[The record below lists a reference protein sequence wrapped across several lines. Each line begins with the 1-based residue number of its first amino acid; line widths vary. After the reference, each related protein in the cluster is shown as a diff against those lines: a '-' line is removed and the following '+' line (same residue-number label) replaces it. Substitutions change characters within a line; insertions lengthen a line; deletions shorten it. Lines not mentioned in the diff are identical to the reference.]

1 MKKKYTYDKLLEKNA
16 RFLWNPFTQM
26 KEYLQG
32 EPIIIERGEGVKLI
46 DVNGK
51 EYYDGCSS
59 MWLNPLGH
67 NHPELNQAIKD
78 QLQNIAHSTLLGSA
92 NIPSILL
99 AEKLVKLSCNR
110 LQKVFFS
117 DSGAEA
123 VEIALK
129 IAYLYWKNKGN
140 TQKSLFISLKNAYH
154 GDTVGAVS
162 VGGID
167 TFHSAFSSLLFETEK
182 ISYPYPYRYPGTP
195 EACSQACIQELRTL
209 LQEKAH
215 RIAGLIVEPMVQGAG
230 GMIVMPKGFLSNVE
244 KLCRQY
250 DVLLIADEVAT
261 GFGRTGELFACNHE
275 GVEPDLMTVGKM
287 LTGGYLPVAATL
299 ASDEIYNAF
308 YGEAEK
314 TFYHG
319 HSYTG
324 NQLGCAVALATLDL
338 YEKHNLVSHVQKMCG
353 EIQVELEELA
363 QLPHVGEIRQLGFMI
378 GIELVQDKET
388 KEAFDASRSIGKKVC
403 TQAEKLGLFTRPL
416 DDTITFLPPLISTRE
431 ELREMIS
438 ILSQAI
444 QEVTAPCVLEYS

>member
-1 MKKKYTYDKLLEKNA
+1 MKQHYTYDDLLEKNA

-26 KEYLQG
+26 KEYLQE
-32 EPIIIERGEGVKLI
+32 EPIIIERGMGVKLI

-67 NHPELNQAIKD
+67 NHPELNSAITD
-78 QLQNIAHSTLLGSA
+78 QVQKIAHSTLLGSA

-99 AEKLVKLSCNR
+99 AEKLVKLTCDR

-140 TQKSLFISLKNAYH
+140 SQKELFISLKNAYH

-167 TFHSAFSSLLFETEK
+167 IFHTAFNKLLFETEK
-182 ISYPYPYRYPGTP
+182 ISYPYPYRYPGTIQ
-195 EACSQACIQELRTL
+195 ECQDACIKELRKL

-215 RIAGLIVEPMVQGAG
+215 RIAGLILEPMVQGAG
-230 GMIVMPKGFLSNVE
+230 GMIVMPKGFLSAVE
-244 KLCRQY
+244 KLCREY

-261 GFGRTGELFACNHE
+261 GFGRTGELFACDHE
-275 GVEPDLMTVGKM
+275 GIQPDLMAVGKM

-299 ASDEIYNAF
+299 ASDKIYNAF
-308 YGEAEK
+308 YGSNEK

-324 NQLGCAVALATLDL
+324 NQLGCAVALKTLEL
-338 YEKHNLVSHVQKMCG
+338 YEQLNLVTHVQEKCA
-353 EIQVELEELA
+353 EIQEDLNQIA
-363 QLPHVGEIRQLGFMI
+363 KLPHVGEIRQLGFMI
-378 GIELVQDKET
+378 GIELVRDKKT
-388 KEAFDASRSIGKKVC
+388 KEAFDITENIGKKVC
-403 TQAEKLGLFTRPL
+403 ARAEKLGLFTRPL
-416 DDTITFLPPLISTRE
+416 DDTITFLPPLISTTI
-431 ELREMIS
+431 ELKEMLQ

-444 QEVTAPCVLEYS
+444 QEVTSTCVVEYS

>member
-1 MKKKYTYDKLLEKNA
+1 
-16 RFLWNPFTQM
+16 M
-26 KEYLQG
+26 KEYLQDD
-32 EPIIIERGEGVKLI
+32 PIIIERGQGVKLI

-67 NHPELNQAIKD
+67 NHPELNKAIEH
-78 QLQNIAHSTLLGSA
+78 QLQHIAHSTLLGSA

-99 AEKLVKLSCNR
+99 AERLIKLSCDR

-129 IAYLYWKNKGN
+129 IAFLYWKNRGYPEKE
-140 TQKSLFISLKNAYH
+140 LFVSLKNAYH

-162 VGGID
+162 VGGIEA
-167 TFHSAFSSLLFETEK
+167 FHSAFGSLLFETEK
-182 ISYPYPYRYPGTP
+182 ISYPYPYRYPGTA
-195 EACSQACIQELRTL
+195 EACSHVCIQELRTL
-209 LQEKAH
+209 FQEKAD

-230 GMIVMPKGFLSNVE
+230 GIIVMPEGFLSRVE
-244 KLCRQY
+244 KLCREY

-275 GVEPDLMTVGKM
+275 GVQPDLMAIGKM

-299 ASDEIYNAF
+299 ISDEIYNVF
-308 YGEAEK
+308 YGEKEK

-338 YEKHNLVSHVQKMCG
+338 YEKHNLVSHVKEMCN
-353 EIQVELEELA
+353 EIQVDLSELA

-378 GIELVQDKET
+378 GIELVKDKET
-388 KEAFDASRSIGKKVC
+388 KEPFFPNESIGKKVC
-403 TQAEKLGLFTRPL
+403 ARAENLGLFTRPL

-431 ELREMIS
+431 ELKEMIQ
-438 ILSQAI
+438 ILSHSI
-444 QEVTAPCVLEYS
+444 QEVTSSCVADYS